1 MNIKIQ
7 IVVAVIIIFAL
18 SWIINMV
25 KQRKL
30 ELRYAMA
37 WLGVGIGTLVLDC
50 FPVLIKQL
58 AKLMGI
64 ASPPNMLFFCGF
76 IFALAIIF
84 ILTVAVSRMSIR
96 IKNLAQQVAFLE
108 KKVRDREDAGK
119 E

>member
-7 IVVAVIIIFAL
+7 IVVAVIVIFAL

-50 FPVLIKQL
+50 FPDF
-58 AKLMGI
+58 
-64 ASPPNMLFFCGF
+64 N
-76 IFALAIIF
+76 
-84 ILTVAVSRMSIR
+84 
-96 IKNLAQQVAFLE
+96 
-108 KKVRDREDAGK
+108 
-119 E
+119 